1 MLRMFHCICD
11 HIKYSFNNG
20 NIRSAITIF
29 KERNKVFDQETYL
42 EFRYNL
48 CKLIL
53 ITKEFLRLNH
63 FNFKSLEWS
72 IFFICWL

>member
-1 MLRMFHCICD
+1 MFQCICD

-29 KERNKVFDQETYL
+29 KERKKFFNPETYL

-48 CKLIL
+48 CQLIL
-53 ITKEFLRLNH
+53 ATKEFLNSNS
-63 FNFKSLEWS
+63 FYFKSLEWT
-72 IFFICWL
+72 IYC